1 MLFQVFPKYCRQ
13 HLDPFL
19 FLVDSIQDVYDFG
32 HRNSN
37 AYEKLFDYLLYK
49 QNLFP
54 IVNICREFSATSYE

>member
-49 QNLFP
+49 QNLSP
-54 IVNICREFSATSYE
+54 IV